1 MEGAPIYYILLTFGY
16 TIIFGIL
23 GLITLFIQ
31 SQKGEGMEYYI
42 KARRTLGIALLSLSA
57 FSVYKLF
64 FRHNHHEFQD
74 FWTVATFALLFSWMT
89 YATILFLVET
99 PRYKIK
105 NFIIDGI
112 SPTIPMI
119 ALGVY
124 GMYSPANQQL
134 ISIILGVVFTAKCL
148 WMFYVCRREYRKCRS
163 EIENYYAE
171 GPDTRWIKFIKYVA
185 LAFSIF
191 AIITLYVPSIH
202 MLFVLLTPVLYTFF
216 VFKLVNFAPKKID
229 AIRRQNTLMD
239 EEPSMVKKISS
250 DLETKI
256 QPLLNA
262 WIQQKKYCRANIT
275 IKDVAAEIG
284 TNHNYL
290 SQYLN
295 NHIGQ
300 TFQIWL
306 NTLRIEE
313 SKILLVEKEKKSI
326 EQIGES
332 VGFSQLYNFSRWF
345 KIVTGTTPFQYRKQ
359 STKA

>member
-1 MEGAPIYYILLTFGY
+1 MEGAPIYYLLLTFGY

-112 SPTIPMI
+112 SPAIPMI

-134 ISIILGVVFTAKCL
+134 ISIILGVVFAAKCL
-148 WMFYVCRREYRKCRS
+148 WMFYVCRREYIKCRS

-171 GPDTRWIKFIKYVA
+171 GPDTRWIRFVKYVA
-185 LAFSIF
+185 LAFSTF
-191 AIITLYVPSIH
+191 AIITLYVQSIH

-239 EEPSMVKKISS
+239 EEPTTGKKISA

-262 WIQQKKYCRANIT
+262 WVLQKKFCKANIT
-275 IKDVAAEIG
+275 IKDVASEIG

-313 SKILLVEKEKKSI
+313 SKLLLTEKEKKSI

-332 VGFSQLYNFSRWF
+332 VGFSQHYNFSRWF
-345 KIVTGTTPFQYRKQ
+345 RIVTGTTPFQYRKNI
-359 STKA
+359 TG